1 MHPDEELKQGQ
12 LRKSNLRRK
21 KMNSFDVT
29 VSLLSLNKK
38 IEEEILV
45 LGLHSKVLVVGELQG
60 WHI

>member
-1 MHPDEELKQGQ
+1 MDPDEELKQGQ
-12 LRKSNLRRK
+12 LRKSNLQRK